1 MREPRKIDPL
11 PVGHSCRARRANGDV
26 VAAQIISAP
35 IEYLLPFG
43 EFYLLGAL
51 PPGPEPHRAKH
62 GPKSRARIAWEQK
75 RVEMGMYERS
85 QLLPCPDN

>member
-1 MREPRKIDPL
+1 MTDSRKIEPL
-11 PVGHSCRARRANGDV
+11 PIGFPCLARRANGDV

-51 PPGPEPHRAKH
+51 PPGPEPYRGSR
-62 GPKSRARIAWEQK
+62 GPKSRARIAWEQA

>member
-1 MREPRKIDPL
+1 MTDSRKIEPL
-11 PVGHSCRARRANGDV
+11 PIGFPCRVRRANGDV

-51 PPGPEPHRAKH
+51 PPGTEPYRGSR
-62 GPKSRARIAWEQK
+62 GPKSRARIAWEQA

>member
-1 MREPRKIDPL
+1 MTDSRKIEPL
-11 PVGHSCRARRANGDV
+11 PIGFPCRARRANGDV

-43 EFYLLGAL
+43 EFYLLGTL
-51 PPGPEPHRAKH
+51 PPGPEPHRGSR

-75 RVEMGMYERS
+75 YERS

>member
-1 MREPRKIDPL
+1 MIDSRKIEPL
-11 PVGHSCRARRANGDV
+11 PIGFPCRARRANGDV

-51 PPGPEPHRAKH
+51 PPGPEPYRSSR
-62 GPKSRARIAWEQK
+62 GPKSRARIAWEQA

-85 QLLPCPDN
+85 QLLPSPDN